1 MNKMRRLESLPAS
14 PAQCP
19 SLPHLFRTVEG
30 KIQTYTNSEQP
41 IAYMTQ
47 PMNDVRRGKVYISIL
62 GNGRW
67 ELEESFKDCVFH
79 VVKDMVGITW

>member
-1 MNKMRRLESLPAS
+1 MRRLESPPAS

-30 KIQTYTNSEQP
+30 KIQTYTKSEQP
-41 IAYMTQ
+41 IAYDTT
-47 PMNDVRRGKVYISIL
+47 NDVRRGKVYISIL

-67 ELEESFKDCVFH
+67 ELEES
-79 VVKDMVGITW
+79 